1 MCTQFLLLC
10 EHTECNK
17 HCDSFHDSNN
27 INIIVDD
34 GGGGGGVDDDKS
46 STFLPEQIAR
56 IRSASVEK
64 PLWNGW
70 KKNHKDGERK
80 KRYKTTIDSSTKML
94 NEKMLFICE
103 MLFLSH
109 SLHGSGSLV
118 FRRACVSMCFWC
130 VYTRVAVSFSG
141 ANNESDK
148 EYNEQ
153 TSKIYQ
159 KCQYFNSL
167 KLGLCCAKFHL
178 IKNVPWRA
186 VCVCVWV
193 ENEEN
198 FADWNWSFERWKWH
212 NSVLKVSFLKL

>member
-80 KRYKTTIDSSTKML
+80 KKDTKQPSTQVQKCLMRKCYL
-94 NEKMLFICE
+94 YAKCSF
-103 MLFLSH
+103 FLTLSTAPCLSFSEERVCLCVLDACTHALRFH
-109 SLHGSGSLV
+109 SLVQITNQIKSTTNRH
-118 FRRACVSMCFWC
+118 RK
-130 VYTRVAVSFSG
+130 YTRNANILIRWCWIFVVQSF
-141 ANNESDK
+141 
-148 EYNEQ
+148 
-153 TSKIYQ
+153 I
-159 KCQYFNSL
+159 
-167 KLGLCCAKFHL
+167 
-178 IKNVPWRA
+178 
-186 VCVCVWV
+186 
-193 ENEEN
+193 
-198 FADWNWSFERWKWH
+198 
-212 NSVLKVSFLKL
+212 